1 MIERLVVDNFKSIQ
15 HADVSLHRINLL
27 IGPNNSGKSN
37 FLSIFSSIKNKISL
51 SGSIQEFTETNKENK
66 LPSFEISINK
76 QTIRILNGKVVFLDS
91 DSPPYEYNRVFY
103 QFTSS
108 IQNSH
113 IYKIQIDSLK
123 REKIFDIKANQ
134 INGSGENMASFLQI
148 VLNKHR
154 TIFKKITEDLV
165 QFNNEFEEI
174 VLDFL
179 ENNKIKVGLKNK
191 ENTVF
196 WSDELSEGVL
206 YFLCILCI
214 VNQPEPPKYLF
225 IEEPETGI
233 HPRRI
238 KEVIDL
244 IKELAEE
251 KDIQVFMTTHSPL
264 VVDLFEDEPEC
275 IHIFEMLNGITEIK
289 NLKFDVLDPIYKE
302 LEESGIK
309 PQKEYYKSLGQQWIN
324 GFLGGVP
331 V

>member
-37 FLSIFSSIKNKISL
+37 FLSIFSSIKNRIS
-51 SGSIQEFTETNKENK
+51 STSDFTGFTERNKENK
-66 LPSFEISINK
+66 LPSLNIHLNK
-76 QTIRILNGKVVFLDS
+76 QEITIQNGEMVF
-91 DSPPYEYNRVFY
+91 PEVTTTNFFRVY
-103 QFTSS
+103 HQF
-108 IQNSH
+108 IYDLRNSH